1 MKGLILAATI
11 LASSPALAQ
20 HGGHAMSRPQ
30 RPAATP
36 APPRATPPSTRPAP
50 APARRPA
57 PRPQSRSAPPAAP
70 SSADPHAGHDMP
82 APARPQTP
90 VVDGDAMPMD
100 HAMPAQGEM
109 KTSSEQGHDGHDMGM
124 PATDDSMSDP
134 HAGHDM
140 QGEEPMAMP
149 PASGPPPAALSGPE
163 HAADT
168 IFGAEA
174 LEESREALR
183 VEQGGFTTHG
193 FFIDRLE
200 AQIREGEDAYVWD
213 INAWYGGDID
223 KFWVKSEGE
232 GIFDAELEE
241 AEIQAL
247 WSRAIGPYFD
257 FQAGVRYDIRP
268 EPDRTHIVAGVM
280 GLAPYFFEIDAA
292 AFLSDEGD
300 LTARVEA
307 EYDQRITQRLILQP
321 RIEASFAAQDIP
333 EIDIGAGLSSIEA
346 GLRLRYE
353 FVPEFAPYI
362 GVEWQQLI
370 GQTADYARA
379 AGEDPGK
386 AVFIAGVRVWF

>member
-1 MKGLILAATI
+1 MKHLITTVSLIAA
-11 LASSPALAQ
+11 SPALAQ
-20 HGGHAMSRPQ
+20 HQGHSAPAQPAPEQPAAEAGSADPHAGHQMESRDAARPTDHGMDHAM
-30 RPAATP
+30 
-36 APPRATPPSTRPAP
+36 PSDGS
-50 APARRPA
+50 AR
-57 PRPQSRSAPPAAP
+57 S
-70 SSADPHAGHDMP
+70 DPHAGHDMP
-82 APARPQTP
+82 SPGSAA
-90 VVDGDAMPMD
+90 AMP
-100 HAMPAQGEM
+100 EM
-109 KTSSEQGHDGHDMGM
+109 GGM
-124 PATDDSMSDP
+124 DP
-134 HAGHDM
+134 HAGHAM
-140 QGEEPMAMP
+140 PQGESAP
-149 PASGPPPAALSGPE
+149 PPSAPPPSEAFSGPP

-168 IFGAEA
+168 LFDPIAM
-174 LEESREALR
+174 EESREALR

-193 FFIDRLE
+193 FFVDRLE
-200 AQIREGEDAYVWD
+200 TQIREGEDAYVWD
-213 INAWYGGDID
+213 INAWYGGDLD

-232 GIFDAELEE
+232 GLFGGELEE

-257 FQAGVRYDIRP
+257 FQAGFRYDIRP

-362 GVEWQQLI
+362 GVEWQQLV

-386 AVFIAGVRVWF
+386 AVFLAGVRVWF